1 MADKRQD
8 ETCNQ
13 SQASSEKEE
22 GEIEAEEEKEDE
34 ECDVKPG
41 DNDPSANG
49 GRRGGGRGGGGRG
62 GGGGGGEGEGE
73 GGGGGKWSFAKTLT
87 ITGLA
92 GVGAAA
98 VGVIAAPA
106 IATAALGAA
115 GFTASGVA
123 AGSAAAAVQSSFFG
137 GYVASGSLF
146 ALCQSA
152 GATGV
157 ISTATTGLIGGTTGL
172 AGAGTTWGFFKFF
185 GRNTP
190 PTPKLLICGS
200 DAGAHVLAGIASSR
214 EGTSV
219 RVLCLDNDVAQQWN
233 IEVTFPS
240 TETPSRISSKPS
252 LITKSER
259 DALQDIDIVVFM
271 LPANDH
277 PIYFRALK
285 DYVKPGTVIVGLP
298 GNPRFMAQGRELLCA
313 TGRKCTFISFESLP
327 WDCQIT
333 EFGTKCKVLSTRE
346 SLLGKMEAGD
356 VSPRMKPVPT
366 LQYLLGPR
374 PRVTIARNRHL

>member
-1 MADKRQD
+1 MEDKSKD

-13 SQASSEKEE
+13 SKTSSEKEE
-22 GEIEAEEEKEDE
+22 EEIEPKEEKDE
-34 ECDVKPG
+34 EYDVKPG

-49 GRRGGGRGGGGRG
+49 G
-62 GGGGGGEGEGE
+62 GEGKG
-73 GGGGGKWSFAKTLT
+73 SFAKTLA

-98 VGVIAAPA
+98 VGVIAAPV
-106 IATAALGAA
+106 IATAALGAF
-115 GFTASGVA
+115 GFGASGVA

-172 AGAGTTWGFFKFF
+172 AGAGTTWGISKFF

-200 DAGAHVLAGIASSR
+200 DAGAHVLAGIASSK

-327 WDCQIT
+327 WACQIT

-346 SLLGKMEAGD
+346 SLLGKMEEGD
-356 VSPRMKPVPT
+356 VPPLVEPVTT
-366 LQYLLGPR
+366 LQYLLGSR
-374 PRVTIARNRHL
+374 PDLTIARNRHL